1 MNEKKV
7 ARESW
12 GKKLRAQFMAGILVI
27 VPVGATVLI
36 LVWLFNSIDSILQP
50 AVNAIFGR
58 DIPGVGFGATIVLI
72 YVAGVIVR
80 NFIGKKIIRYG
91 ESLLAKVPIFRQ
103 LYSGIRQILESF
115 AAPDKTG
122 FMQVVLVEFPREGM
136 RALGF
141 VTNELKDTTGEKLLS
156 VLIPTAPNPTSGFL
170 QIVKE
175 KDVIRTRISVEEAIK
190 MVVSGGRMTPPE
202 VQNKI
207 QPFNLP

>member
-1 MNEKKV
+1 MVEEKKT
-7 ARESW
+7 RESW
-12 GKKLRAQFMAGILVI
+12 GKKIRGQFMAGILVI

-36 LVWLFNSIDSILQP
+36 LVWLFNSIDHILQP
-50 AVNAIFGR
+50 VISAIFGH
-58 DIPGVGFGATIVLI
+58 DIAGVGFGVTIILI
-72 YVAGVIVR
+72 YLVGVIAR
-80 NFIGKKIIRYG
+80 NIIGKRIIRYG
-91 ESLLAKVPIFRQ
+91 ESLLAKVPIFKQ
-103 LYSGIRQILESF
+103 LYGGIRQILGAF

-175 KDVIRTRISVEEAIK
+175 RDVIRTNIPVEAAIK
-190 MVVSGGRMTPPE
+190 MIVSGGRMTPDE
-202 VQNKI
+202 IQTKI
-207 QPFNLP
+207 RPD

>member
-1 MNEKKV
+1 MVEEKKT
-7 ARESW
+7 RESW
-12 GKKLRAQFMAGILVI
+12 GKKIRGQFMAGILVI

-36 LVWLFNSIDSILQP
+36 LVWLFNSIDHILQP
-50 AVNAIFGR
+50 VISAIFGH
-58 DIPGVGFGATIVLI
+58 DIAGVGFGVTIILI
-72 YVAGVIVR
+72 YLVGVIAR
-80 NFIGKKIIRYG
+80 NIIGKRIIRYG
-91 ESLLAKVPIFRQ
+91 ESLLAKVPIFKQ
-103 LYSGIRQILESF
+103 LYGGIRQILGAF

-175 KDVIRTRISVEEAIK
+175 RDVIRTNIPVEAAIK
-190 MVVSGGRMTPPE
+190 MIVSGGRMTPDE
-202 VQNKI
+202 IQTKI
-207 QPFNLP
+207 QPD